1 MIEPLL
7 DYLDE
12 ILAHRQPNEIITVV
26 VPQFVPKH
34 AKHKALHYQTADIL
48 RASLLNISNIV
59 IADVPYQVD

>member
-1 MIEPLL
+1 
-7 DYLDE
+7 
-12 ILAHRQPNEIITVV
+12 
-26 VPQFVPKH
+26 VPKH